1 MDCRTTPTHKFKAR
15 LGWKRYHIVLKTK
28 KKKLL
33 VLTRKMSLLEVENIQ
48 ALYNVLSYK
57 LAIEIDDKIKRQR
70 AIEQELDCKFIRI
83 GRKLWYF

>member
-1 MDCRTTPTHKFKAR
+1 METISYRFNK
-15 LGWKRYHIVLKTK
+15 K

-83 GRKLWYF
+83 GRKL

>member
-1 MDCRTTPTHKFKAR
+1 
-15 LGWKRYHIVLKTK
+15 
-28 KKKLL
+28 
-33 VLTRKMSLLEVENIQ
+33 MSLLEVENIQ